1 VDGEGRRRLDRRPFR
16 NFLVIIRF
24 LISTNNQVEISMKL
38 KLILASLVSSFALPA
53 FAQISAGTWYVV
65 QDTSTK
71 KCEVTSIKAV
81 PGGTTKA
88 VGKDT
93 YSSKAEAKN
102 AMDKI
107 PECSK

>member
-1 VDGEGRRRLDRRPFR
+1 
-16 NFLVIIRF
+16 
-24 LISTNNQVEISMKL
+24 MKL
-38 KLILASLVSSFALPA
+38 KLILASLVASTLAVPTLAQTPGTSPSSPSTFGG
-53 FAQISAGTWYVV
+53 AGTWYVV

-81 PGGTTKA
+81 PGGKTRA

-93 YSSKAEAKN
+93 YSSKTEAQS

>member
-1 VDGEGRRRLDRRPFR
+1 MGKGPPSVQELFGHLAISHLHQEADGRSE
-16 NFLVIIRF
+16 
-24 LISTNNQVEISMKL
+24 MKL
-38 KLILASLVSSFALPA
+38 KLALASLIALFALPA
-53 FAQISAGTWYVV
+53 FAQISTGTWYVV

-93 YSSKAEAKN
+93 YSVVREERDFMRPRMIDGWHVAA
-102 AMDKI
+102 
-107 PECSK
+107 

>member
-1 VDGEGRRRLDRRPFR
+1 
-16 NFLVIIRF
+16 
-24 LISTNNQVEISMKL
+24 MKL
-38 KLILASLVSSFALPA
+38 KLALASLIASFALPA
-53 FAQISAGTWYVV
+53 FAQIAAGTWYVV

-93 YSSKAEAKN
+93 YSSKEEAQS
-102 AMDKI
+102 AMSKI

>member
-1 VDGEGRRRLDRRPFR
+1 
-16 NFLVIIRF
+16 
-24 LISTNNQVEISMKL
+24 MKL
-38 KLILASLVSSFALPA
+38 KLVLAGLIASTLGLPA
-53 FAQISAGTWYVV
+53 LAQMPGSSPGYPSTFGGAGTWYVV

-88 VGKDT
+88 VGKKS
-93 YSSKAEAKN
+93 YNSKSEAET
-102 AMDKI
+102 DLGKI